1 MRIAYLASRYPA
13 LSQAFLTREVRA
25 LRALGVEVETISV
38 RRPRSEEPLGEEDRE
53 EADRTFNLLPAGPLV
68 LFGAHAGVLARGPRE
83 YVSTLARAWRLAGPG
98 LRSRLW
104 SLFYFSE
111 ALILRRHC
119 RRRGIEHIHAVQF
132 ADAAG
137 DVALLAAAPS
147 PADEGRRRV
156 SIAIH
161 GPGEFSEVTRYGLRE
176 KVRGAEL
183 VAAVSEFTR
192 SQLMALVEER
202 HADRIRVVHM
212 GVDTGRYTPGEGS
225 GRSGSGVRVLC
236 VARLV
241 RHKGHATLLR
251 ALAALAGDGLQLE
264 ATLVGDGPER
274 GELERLAAELG
285 IGGQVRFAGPMGQ
298 DELPAVYRDHDVFC
312 LPTLSEAV
320 GVVNMEAMA
329 CGLPVVSSELMGVP
343 ELIEDGANG
352 LLVTPGREGELAAAL
367 RRLAEDPRMRA
378 RMGEAGRVTV
388 EERFDSA
395 TEAAKLRDLL
405 EELCLSP
412 AAS

>member
-38 RRPRSEEPLGEEDRE
+38 RRARSEEPLGEEDRE
-53 EADRTFNLLPAGPLV
+53 EAERTFNLLPAGPLV
-68 LFGAHAGVLARGPRE
+68 LLRAHAGAIARGPRE

-98 LRSRLW
+98 LRSHLW

-147 PADEGRRRV
+147 PAGEGRRRV

-212 GVDTGRYTPGEGS
+212 GVDTERYTPSEGS

-251 ALAALAGDGLQLE
+251 ALAALARDGLQLE
-264 ATLVGDGPER
+264 ATLVGEGPER

-285 IGGQVRFAGPMGQ
+285 IGGQVRFAGPLGQ

-343 ELIEDGANG
+343 ELIEDGTNG

-367 RRLAEDPRMRA
+367 RRLAEDPGLRT
-378 RMGEAGRVTV
+378 RMGMAGRRTV

-405 EELCLSP
+405 EELCFSP

>member
-1 MRIAYLASRYPA
+1 
-13 LSQAFLTREVRA
+13 
-25 LRALGVEVETISV
+25 
-38 RRPRSEEPLGEEDRE
+38 
-53 EADRTFNLLPAGPLV
+53 
-68 LFGAHAGVLARGPRE
+68 
-83 YVSTLARAWRLAGPG
+83 
-98 LRSRLW
+98 
-104 SLFYFSE
+104 
-111 ALILRRHC
+111 
-119 RRRGIEHIHAVQF
+119 
-132 ADAAG
+132 
-137 DVALLAAAPS
+137 
-147 PADEGRRRV
+147 
-156 SIAIH
+156 
-161 GPGEFSEVTRYGLRE
+161 
-176 KVRGAEL
+176 
-183 VAAVSEFTR
+183 
-192 SQLMALVEER
+192 
-202 HADRIRVVHM
+202 M
-212 GVDTGRYTPGEGS
+212 GVDTGRYTPGEDS

-285 IGGQVRFAGPMGQ
+285 IGGQVRFAGALGQ

-367 RRLAEDPRMRA
+367 RRLAEDPRMRT
-378 RMGEAGRVTV
+378 RMGEAGRRSV

-405 EELCLSP
+405 EELCLSA